1 MKLQSLIVVS
11 VFSLLLSLCFTQC
24 SSAQK
29 SFKISE
35 TFEAI
40 KNDNPKVYYRHWI
53 AGVRGGGSGTN
64 VFIHESILEGKTVD
78 SIYFQNKV
86 AKLISP
92 YKTNEF
98 FTANFRREINQ
109 LKNPV
114 FETDEVKVVET
125 EQLSFPF
132 VLENDEAVISYNIA
146 GKVKYL
152 KLTNLIEVPGL
163 AYPSIKPININ

>member
-11 VFSLLLSLCFTQC
+11 VFSLLLSLSFTQC

-35 TFEAI
+35 TFEVI
-40 KNDNPKVYYRHWI
+40 KNDNPKVYYRHWV

-64 VFIHESILEGKTVD
+64 VFIHESILEGKAVD

-86 AKLISP
+86 EKLILP

-98 FTANFRREINQ
+98 FTANFRRNLNQ

-114 FETDEVKVVET
+114 FETDEVKVVGT
-125 EQLSFPF
+125 KNMSFPF
-132 VLENDEAVISYNIA
+132 ELTDNEAVISYFE
-146 GKVKYL
+146 KDELRYL
-152 KLTNLIEVPGL
+152 KIRNLVKEESL
-163 AYPSIKPININ
+163 AYPSAPRRGIR

>member
-11 VFSLLLSLCFTQC
+11 VFSLLLSLSFTQC

-29 SFKISE
+29 SFKISD
-35 TFEAI
+35 TFEVI
-40 KNDNPKVYYRHWI
+40 KNDNSEVYYRHWV

-64 VFIHESILEGKTVD
+64 VFIHESILEGKVVD

-86 AKLISP
+86 AKLIAP

-98 FTANFRREINQ
+98 FTANFRRGLNQ

-114 FETDEVKVVET
+114 LETDGGISTKPIEEF
-125 EQLSFPF
+125 FPF
-132 VLENDEAVISYNIA
+132 ELGDNEAVISYFEKDEIR
-146 GKVKYL
+146 YL
-152 KLTNLIEVPGL
+152 KIRNMVKEESL
-163 AYPSIKPININ
+163 AYPSAPRRGIR